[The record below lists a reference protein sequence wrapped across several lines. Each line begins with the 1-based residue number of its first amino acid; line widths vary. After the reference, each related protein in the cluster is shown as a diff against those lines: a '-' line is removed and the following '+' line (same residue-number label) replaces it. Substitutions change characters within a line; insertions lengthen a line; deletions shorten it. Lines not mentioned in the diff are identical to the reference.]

1 MRKFDLPQIGPH
13 TPSRIWFSFFAVFVI
28 TIQEPTVNLEERFWN
43 NELENFSSEPF
54 IHRGTCD

>member
-13 TPSRIWFSFFAVFVI
+13 TSSRIWFSFFAVFVI
-28 TIQEPTVNLEERFWN
+28 TVQEPTVNLEERFWN

-54 IHRGTCD
+54 IQRGTCH